1 MLDAGRG
8 VWSTIRIEQGA
19 RAMETQIFIIITV
32 TALVGFCGGII
43 FAHIF
48 ELPSEREARLRAK
61 RRRDRR
67 NARTQKRRENVNF
80 TIDKF

>member
-1 MLDAGRG
+1 
-8 VWSTIRIEQGA
+8 
-19 RAMETQIFIIITV
+19 MEMQMQIILIIAV
-32 TALVGFCGGII
+32 TASVGFCGGII
-43 FAHIF
+43 FSHIF
-48 ELPSEREARLRAK
+48 ELPAEREARLRAK

>member
-1 MLDAGRG
+1 
-8 VWSTIRIEQGA
+8 
-19 RAMETQIFIIITV
+19 MEIQIIIAIF
-32 TALVGFCGGII
+32 TAAAVGFCGGII

-61 RRRDRR
+61 RRRYWREKNRR
-67 NARTQKRRENVNF
+67 NVNF